1 MSRLRR
7 RQRGVA
13 ALELALS
20 LPVLLSML
28 VVLTFYGRVMYNY
41 EVVQKAA
48 WVGARYLSSVPAVNI
63 KNPQLAAQ
71 EVALAS
77 HLIEQELTALAPAPG
92 RLIIA
97 ITCDSVPCNALLNYA
112 PAMVTVVVMIDVPS
126 GLSGYAEYLG
136 NIRVRAGH
144 NVRYVGN

>member
-1 MSRLRR
+1 MNSRR
-7 RQRGVA
+7 RQGGVV

-48 WVGARYLSSVPAVNI
+48 WAGARYLSSVPAVNM

-77 HLIEQELTALAPAPG
+77 HLIEQELGALAPAPG
-92 RLIIA
+92 NLIVA
-97 ITCDSVPCNALLNYA
+97 VTCDGVPCSALFNYV
-112 PAMVTVVVMIDVPS
+112 PAMVTVVVMIEVPS
-126 GLSGYAEYLG
+126 GLSDYAGNLG
-136 NIRVRAGH
+136 NIRVRASH